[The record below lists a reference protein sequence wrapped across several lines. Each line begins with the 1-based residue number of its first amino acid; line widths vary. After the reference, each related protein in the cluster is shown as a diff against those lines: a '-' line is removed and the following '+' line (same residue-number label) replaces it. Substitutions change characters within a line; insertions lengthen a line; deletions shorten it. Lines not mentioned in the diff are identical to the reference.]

1 VLPTTLNQEDSVSVG
16 FNATL
21 EYQYETNFLPSL
33 PKGPADDYLPPW
45 TRPDKVVRDQ
55 FSSTH
60 DAQLVMEI
68 VRWDLTRT
76 ADGIKIEHP
85 LVDDEVLSRSNYV
98 NVGGKY
104 TQADSHR
111 GRHAYI
117 GCALT
122 LVPKSGDNGGMQVK
136 FDMGPVSYTPPA
148 PSSKSW

>member
-1 VLPTTLNQEDSVSVG
+1 S
-16 FNATL
+16 
-21 EYQYETNFLPSL
+21 
-33 PKGPADDYLPPW
+33 W

-68 VRWDLTRT
+68 IRWDLART
-76 ADGIKIEHP
+76 ADGIKIENP

-122 LVPKSGDNGGMQVK
+122 LVGKSDDNGAMQVK
-136 FDMGPVSYTPPA
+136 FDLGPVSYTPPA
-148 PSSKSW
+148 STNKSWSTRWKIVKFNDFRLPEPPKPVPKPDPIRLPDDMLV

>member
-1 VLPTTLNQEDSVSVG
+1 MPIVTIPRLGDAKNVKLSLWAVLYWFGEDRSPSAVVLDDEDQKIVVLPTTLSQEDSVSVG

-33 PKGPADDYLPPW
+33 PKGPAGDYLPPW

-76 ADGIKIEHP
+76 AD
-85 LVDDEVLSRSNYV
+85 
-98 NVGGKY
+98 
-104 TQADSHR
+104 
-111 GRHAYI
+111 
-117 GCALT
+117 
-122 LVPKSGDNGGMQVK
+122 
-136 FDMGPVSYTPPA
+136 
-148 PSSKSW
+148 